1 MNRVEIYSH
10 QHCSYCHRAKALLE
24 ARGISYQ
31 EQDVGRDQQLLAEM
45 VQRTGGRTFPQIV
58 INDQPIGGY
67 TELAELDRTQQL
79 DSLIYP

>member
-1 MNRVEIYSH
+1 V
-10 QHCSYCHRAKALLE
+10 LLE
-24 ARGISYQ
+24 ARGIRYQ

-45 VQRTGGRTFPQIV
+45 VQRTGSRTFPQIV
-58 INDQPIGGY
+58 INDRPIGGY